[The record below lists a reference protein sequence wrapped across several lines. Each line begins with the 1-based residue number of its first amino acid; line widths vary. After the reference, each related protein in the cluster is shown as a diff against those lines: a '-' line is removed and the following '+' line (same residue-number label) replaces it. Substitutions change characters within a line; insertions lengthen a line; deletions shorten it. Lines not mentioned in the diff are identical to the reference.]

1 VLDRL
6 YEQGFIYNP
15 KGKTKSVAL
24 TDEGLKRAR
33 EVFDGLFGE
42 KG

>member
-1 VLDRL
+1 LDRL

-15 KGKTKSVAL
+15 KGKAKSVAL

-42 KG
+42 K